1 MGETEIKPSDD
12 KTSFSGI
19 PESQFIDDVDAYM
32 QGEDNAE
39 NKIRSLEEM
48 HQKYKF
54 MENSL
59 STRRKR
65 LRAQVPDI
73 KSSLAMIAKLRE
85 KAAEDTTMDT
95 QFLLS
100 DQVFAKAE
108 IPPTDKVCLW
118 LGANVMLEYS
128 LEDAEQLLSKNLASA
143 EKNLAE
149 IGFDLDYLR
158 DQMTITEVTMARL
171 YNWNVKKKK
180 EKSGGVAASGSV
192 NPKSD
197 VD

>member
-1 MGETEIKPSDD
+1 LNLLFEIIKMCEVEVSPGAG

-32 QGEDNAE
+32 QGEENAE
-39 NKIRSLEEM
+39 AKIKSLEEM

-59 STRRKR
+59 DLRKKR
-65 LRAQVPDI
+65 LRTQVPDI
-73 KSSLAMIAKLRE
+73 KSSLLVIQKLRE
-85 KAAEDTTMDT
+85 KKKEDQKMET

-118 LGANVMLEYS
+118 LGANVMLEYT
-128 LEDAEQLLSKNLASA
+128 LDDAEELLKKNLASA
-143 EKNLAE
+143 EKQLAE

-158 DQMTITEVTMARL
+158 DQMTMVEVTMARL
-171 YNWNVKKKK
+171 YNWNVKKRK
-180 EKSGGVAASGSV
+180 EK
-192 NPKSD
+192 KITHSD

>member
-1 MGETEIKPSDD
+1 MCEVEVSPGTG

-32 QGEDNAE
+32 QGEENAE
-39 NKIRSLEEM
+39 AKIKALEEM

-59 STRRKR
+59 DQRRKR

-73 KSSLAMIAKLRE
+73 KSSLLVIEKLRQ
-85 KAAEDTTMDT
+85 KKKEDQSMET

-100 DQVFAKAE
+100 DQVFAKAD

-118 LGANVMLEYS
+118 LGANVMLEYT
-128 LEDAEQLLSKNLASA
+128 LDDAEELLKKNLTSA
-143 EKNLAE
+143 EKQLAE

-158 DQMTITEVTMARL
+158 DQMTMVEVTMARL
-171 YNWNVKKKK
+171 YNWNVKKRKDKK
-180 EKSGGVAASGSV
+180 VSQ
-192 NPKSD
+192 
-197 VD
+197 